1 MNQVGLRKGALSP
14 PFDVLGARGGVGEGE
29 GGERGVG
36 TVEATKG
43 GLLYAPRLPATKS
56 IQQEHELHQSCKLTQ
71 VQQGHD
77 KKSTRTG
84 TDTGKLGTS

>member
-1 MNQVGLRKGALSP
+1 MYWGPGE
-14 PFDVLGARGGVGEGE
+14 GGRGGGEGE
-29 GGERGVG
+29 EGVVG
-36 TVEATKG
+36 TIEATKG